1 MSVTQLT
8 QPQMKMF
15 NHIINMLQQE
25 IESGGNSA
33 VEGMCTVLVDAVME
47 VYHYIKLNQEQNYQK
62 VIKVRQALL
71 RNERLTPFLLAIMTD
86 QIQQILQI
94 PNLLQLKEKV
104 LKLILKMLKQLDFD
118 LAS

>member
-1 MSVTQLT
+1 
-8 QPQMKMF
+8 MKMF

-62 VIKVRQALL
+62 VIKVR
-71 RNERLTPFLLAIMTD
+71 
-86 QIQQILQI
+86 
-94 PNLLQLKEKV
+94 
-104 LKLILKMLKQLDFD
+104 
-118 LAS
+118 